1 MELDLE
7 HRLSKA
13 FLSYG
18 YLIVLKLLS
27 GVKQIMSQCVKGV
40 AYVSLL
46 LWCCTLKVKCQRISP
61 RSCER
66 QERTCDFPLMW
77 YRAVKADSSLF
88 SETPELCGDEKWME
102 LLCNLTLRR
111 CGEAAARW
119 PTQLW
124 ASLSKHE
131 ASSTSPAWICA
142 NVFSGKVVLEY

>member
-46 LWCCTLKVKCQRISP
+46 L
-61 RSCER
+61 
-66 QERTCDFPLMW
+66 
-77 YRAVKADSSLF
+77 
-88 SETPELCGDEKWME
+88 
-102 LLCNLTLRR
+102 
-111 CGEAAARW
+111 
-119 PTQLW
+119 
-124 ASLSKHE
+124 
-131 ASSTSPAWICA
+131 
-142 NVFSGKVVLEY
+142 